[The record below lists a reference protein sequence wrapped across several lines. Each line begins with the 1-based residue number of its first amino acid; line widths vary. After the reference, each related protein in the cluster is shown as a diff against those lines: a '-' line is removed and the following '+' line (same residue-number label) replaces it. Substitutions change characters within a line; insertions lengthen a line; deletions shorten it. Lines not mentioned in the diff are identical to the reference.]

1 LVVDDN
7 TRLMA
12 LVGEIYDA
20 ALEPAKWVGVLA
32 DTARF
37 VGGPAASVHSKAIAQ
52 RSSEIY
58 FQSGLDPDYERLYI
72 DQYVKIDPSTRIE
85 LTADVGDIISTETYM
100 PHDEFKQTRF
110 YREWAY
116 PQRIVD
122 GATAVLQKTPTAVA
136 MFTVFRDQRDG
147 LVNDAMRERMQRL
160 APHVRR
166 AVMIG
171 KLIDATQS
179 RAIAFADTIDG
190 LSAGVFLV
198 DRNGDL
204 IHANAEA
211 RALLSAGDVLSA
223 VNARL
228 LAHDPA
234 VNGLLR
240 NALVDVGDHTSAGK
254 GVSLPLTTR
263 DGDDYIVN
271 ALPLKSGANR
281 HRRTSAASAAIF
293 ISKAGLAIRPSPH
306 LIAQRYKLTPTE
318 LRVLLAIVEIGGVP
332 DVADALGVSVTTV
345 KTHLERIYEK
355 TGVNRQADLA
365 RLVAGF
371 ASPVAGGQP
380 LPSRMHQP
388 SKRAPQRHLRKK
400 R

>member
-1 LVVDDN
+1 
-7 TRLMA
+7 
-12 LVGEIYDA
+12 
-20 ALEPAKWVGVLA
+20 
-32 DTARF
+32 
-37 VGGPAASVHSKAIAQ
+37 
-52 RSSEIY
+52 
-58 FQSGLDPDYERLYI
+58 
-72 DQYVKIDPSTRIE
+72 
-85 LTADVGDIISTETYM
+85 
-100 PHDEFKQTRF
+100 
-110 YREWAY
+110 
-116 PQRIVD
+116 
-122 GATAVLQKTPTAVA
+122 
-136 MFTVFRDQRDG
+136 
-147 LVNDAMRERMQRL
+147 MQRL

-240 NALVDVGDHTSAGK
+240 NALVDVGDHTSVGN
-254 GVSLPLTTR
+254 GVSLPLATR
-263 DGDDYIVN
+263 DGDDYIVS